1 MNDPL
6 LDDYINDNR
15 QIRTTNLSQLEY
27 VVITMQVVSFLYS
40 AWHALPYIFNEESLI
55 LLVFFMLSFS
65 GTFITIAGVWGWRQA
80 SQRYDQAPAQNH
92 FRAPG
97 WVSLLRKLMVL
108 VVAYSLY
115 QNGKTITFFF
125 TGGTTFYLIIA
136 PIIYL
141 FFSALGTYYLY
152 FTTKLE
158 KQHS

>member
-15 QIRTTNLSQLEY
+15 QIRAANLSQLEY

-40 AWHALPYIFNEESLI
+40 AWHTLPYIFNEESLI

-65 GTFITIAGVWGWRQA
+65 GTFITIAAVWGWRQA
-80 SQRYDQAPAQNH
+80 SQRYDATPTENRFQL
-92 FRAPG
+92 PG

-115 QNGKTITFFF
+115 QNGKTIVFFF
-125 TGGTTFYLIIA
+125 TGGTPVYLIIA

-141 FFSALGTYYLY
+141 FFSALVAYYLY
-152 FTTKLE
+152 FTNQLQ
-158 KQHS
+158 KQH